1 MNRIQINFPRIF
13 QIVFALFQSIES
25 QILKPN
31 WTNFKRIPF
40 WLHPRPPTRAYI
52 LDLASMNFVY
62 LIDFY
67 CFLLQYSFLLI
78 TILLVESTILFCG
91 YWFRNKIEK
100 GFHAAM
106 SNGLQYYGKEP
117 SLSSVVDDIQS
128 TVRYNIFW

>member
-1 MNRIQINFPRIF
+1 MNAMYFI
-13 QIVFALFQSIES
+13 
-25 QILKPN
+25 
-31 WTNFKRIPF
+31 
-40 WLHPRPPTRAYI
+40 
-52 LDLASMNFVY
+52 
-62 LIDFY
+62 IDF

-128 TVRYNIFW
+128 TVRYNIFWYKFLQIGPFWNHSFVFETVNFYFDWEKEYLVTLRMWKKKKNPLSYKVAAWFSN